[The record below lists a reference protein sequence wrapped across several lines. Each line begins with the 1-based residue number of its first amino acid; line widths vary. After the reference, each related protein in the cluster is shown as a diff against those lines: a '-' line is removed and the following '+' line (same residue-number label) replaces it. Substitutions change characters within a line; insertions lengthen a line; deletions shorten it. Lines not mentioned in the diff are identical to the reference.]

1 MCAHMRVRILVGE
14 NVQEWTLVPT
24 AAAARDGLS
33 VHLVTIL
40 SLGRIKVDFR
50 GVGRN
55 IERRGAR
62 KKNVE

>member
-1 MCAHMRVRILVGE
+1 MRAHMRVRILVGE

-40 SLGRIKVDFR
+40 SLSRQDKGGFQ
-50 GVGRN
+50 
-55 IERRGAR
+55 RRGEEYREAGSR
-62 KKNVE
+62 KKNV

>member
-1 MCAHMRVRILVGE
+1 MCAHMRVRILLGE

-24 AAAARDGLS
+24 AAAGDGLS

-55 IERRGAR
+55 I
-62 KKNVE
+62 